1 MIHPE
6 HLRPPPHDHPADD
19 WNIVEKGCQSRFR
32 VRHGAHWRLGSG
44 APEHAGALRQ
54 AAPMPKREPAS
65 AAFVKSVRP
74 CTAKNLVAFV
84 ARRGQIAQRAG
95 RFGSAPSHADRA
107 APEGRLPCLIARVC
121 GDGEPGSASPATI
134 WHAMKLLKSLSHRAV
149 RLRPA
154 HHRGQG
160 QRALATPS
168 GSEKP
173 ANAGRD
179 GAATGSRLGPPPR
192 RL

>member
-44 APEHAGALRQ
+44 APGHAGALRQ

-84 ARRGQIAQRAG
+84 ARRPNRSTSGAD
-95 RFGSAPSHADRA
+95 SA
-107 APEGRLPCLIARVC
+107 
-121 GDGEPGSASPATI
+121 
-134 WHAMKLLKSLSHRAV
+134 
-149 RLRPA
+149 LR
-154 HHRGQG
+154 RG
-160 QRALATPS
+160 TPT
-168 GSEKP
+168 E
-173 ANAGRD
+173 
-179 GAATGSRLGPPPR
+179 PPR
-192 RL
+192 KAGFRV